1 MVVGIALLV
10 GIAGVAAAP
19 VALAD
24 SQTNETATETATET
38 TATETAEECE
48 VGPNDPNLRQAGLHT
63 TDSVIDVGSPGEIS
77 GQFRLSSASEC
88 AVMVSVTLNAPNG
101 MYFEGGQNIE
111 GSTSGLAQ
119 GEFIVDSGDP
129 QEVRA
134 TVYSEID
141 GEQLVTADVEYWPV
155 GHPDELQTQTF
166 RMSMDVQ
173 EPNGDG
179 SGEGTTGGSVPDIPT
194 EWLLIGL
201 VGVSLVGLIAIG
213 YKGAKAEVKNKFIK
227 R

>member
-10 GIAGVAAAP
+10 GIAGVAVTP

-24 SQTNETATETATET
+24 SQTNETATDDDSETTTTET
-38 TATETAEECE
+38 TEQCE

-63 TDSVIDVGSPGEIS
+63 TDNVIEVGSPGEIA
-77 GQFRLSSASEC
+77 GQFRLSSASQC
-88 AVMVSVTLNAPNG
+88 PVMVSVTLNAPNG
-101 MYFEGGQNIE
+101 IYFQDGQNIE

-134 TVYSEID
+134 TVYSEIEGD
-141 GEQLVTADVEYWPV
+141 QLITADVEYWPV

-166 RMSMDVQ
+166 RMSMDVE
-173 EPNGDG
+173 EPTGDG
-179 SGEGTTGGSVPDIPT
+179 TDEPLT

-201 VGVSLVGLIAIG
+201 VGISLVGLTAIG
-213 YKGAKAEVKNKFIK
+213 YKGATAEVVNKFIK

>member
-19 VALAD
+19 VAYAD
-24 SQTNETATETATET
+24 NQTNETETETSTATE
-38 TATETAEECE
+38 AESADECE
-48 VGPNDPNLRQAGLHT
+48 VGPNDPNLRQAGMHT
-63 TDSVIDVGSPGEIS
+63 TDSVVEVGSPAEIA

-129 QEVRA
+129 QEVRS

-155 GHPDELQTQTF
+155 DHPDELQTQTF
-166 RMSMDVQ
+166 RMNIDVS

-179 SGEGTTGGSVPDIPT
+179 PEEPTTSVPDVLT

-213 YKGAKAEVKNKFIK
+213 YKGATSKVINKFIK